1 MIVRGKTGSR
11 ASVQVLYHGQTGKG
25 PGIIQTS
32 FHTLVTIIH
41 SLKMIE
47 RNRDSRSCF

>member
-1 MIVRGKTGSR
+1 MGSG
-11 ASVQVLYHGQTGKG
+11 ACVQVLCYGQTGKG

-32 FHTLVTIIH
+32 FQTLVTIMH